1 MKARIMMPLLC
12 VLLFTACEKE
22 IDFDY
27 HEIAPLVVVE
37 GRVTNEG
44 TEVHITKSRSVTDSV
59 RGKTL
64 PGATVVITCDGHQ
77 ETLSYHPADDC
88 YKSAMKGQAGKTY
101 QLSIDF
107 EGKHYESASTM
118 PAPAPIISTQ
128 FYWMKVLEERLLVNV
143 LWATDPRPD
152 VRDYYY
158 FRMDRRSSHPHV
170 LAKIKNHPKPYRW
183 NVFDDRGNPPGF
195 VFRDIHCMME
205 RTAEEDKEDDW
216 DRILYAGDTITM
228 QLMTID
234 QPTYDYFRTLISG
247 QSGGANPISN
257 ITGGCLGY
265 FTAASI
271 CRSDTLIYRPE
282 EVLDATDY
290 HPQFSGK

>member
-44 TEVHITKSRSVTDSV
+44 TEVHITKSRLVTDSV

-88 YKSAMKGQAGKTY
+88 YTSAMKGQAGKTY

-107 EGKHYESASTM
+107 EGKHYESTSTM

-143 LWATDPRPD
+143 LWATDPRPN

-158 FRMDRRSSHPHV
+158 FRMDRHSSQPHV

-216 DRILYAGDTITM
+216 DRILYTGDTITM

-247 QSGGANPISN
+247 QSDGANPISN

-271 CRSDTLIYRPE
+271 SRSDTLIYRPE

-290 HPQFSGK
+290 HPQISGE

>member
-1 MKARIMMPLLC
+1 M
-12 VLLFTACEKE
+12 
-22 IDFDY
+22 
-27 HEIAPLVVVE
+27 
-37 GRVTNEG
+37 
-44 TEVHITKSRSVTDSV
+44 
-59 RGKTL
+59 
-64 PGATVVITCDGHQ
+64 
-77 ETLSYHPADDC
+77 
-88 YKSAMKGQAGKTY
+88 
-101 QLSIDF
+101 
-107 EGKHYESASTM
+107 
-118 PAPAPIISTQ
+118 
-128 FYWMKVLEERLLVNV
+128 
-143 LWATDPRPD
+143 
-152 VRDYYY
+152 
-158 FRMDRRSSHPHV
+158 
-170 LAKIKNHPKPYRW
+170 
-183 NVFDDRGNPPGF
+183 FDDRGNPPGF

-290 HPQFSGK
+290 HPQFSGE